1 MGGFPEGWGMVT
13 GQRDASRVYMRG
25 IGDTPYLHV
34 TELGTPGVVSFAYE
48 LREPGQLTE
57 LAKLPGLSAVEQL
70 DAPGGGARVRLRDPN
85 GLWLALGTGREP
97 GDPLPP
103 RPVVRPPDGASR
115 PEGPAP

>member
-1 MGGFPEGWGMVT
+1 MHRVH
-13 GQRDASRVYMRG
+13 RDASRVYMRG
-25 IGDTPYLHV
+25 SGDRPYLHA

-85 GLWLALGTGREP
+85 GLWLELVTGREP
-97 GDPLPP
+97 VDPLPP
-103 RPVVRPPDGASR
+103 RPLVRPPHSESR
-115 PEGPAP
+115 TEGPAPAPR